1 MTPAIF
7 TLKDQAEYIELNKLL
22 KFENLVQTG
31 GHARLVIDDGLVRV
45 NGEVEYRIRRKL
57 RPGDQVE
64 IDGHVVLIEKPG
76 A

>member
-1 MTPAIF
+1 MSFATF
-7 TLKDQAEYIELNKLL
+7 TLNDQSEYIELNKLL

-31 GHARLVIDDGLVRV
+31 GHARLVIEDGLVRV

-57 RPGDQVE
+57 RPGDRVE
-64 IDGHVVLIEKPG
+64 IDGHIVHIEKPD